1 MSRNN
6 PYPTN
11 SAQEPGSIN
20 PITGAIN
27 PYPSSDKRIYG
38 GGVYGSPP

>member
-1 MSRNN
+1 LTVLSLRRV
-6 PYPTN
+6 
-11 SAQEPGSIN
+11 A

-27 PYPSSDKRIYG
+27 PYPSSDKRIFG